1 MLRKSILIGL
11 FVPNNN
17 RTIEEPKSLQGGQE
31 RQLSSHALL
40 RPVTAGTGN
49 WGWVFAWPVTAG
61 TGVNGL
67 KRTVSL
73 VIQVLSSF
81 RSQAD

>member
-1 MLRKSILIGL
+1 MLGKSILIGS
-11 FVPNNN
+11 FVLNNN
-17 RTIEEPKSLQGGQE
+17 RTIGGPKSLQGGQE
-31 RQLSSHALL
+31 RQLFSHAFS

-67 KRTVSL
+67 INL
-73 VIQVLSSF
+73 ILYILSKS
-81 RSQAD
+81 DLPW